1 MILPYRATVITTFP
15 KNYVTSKGVVS
26 TNVLISTAFGSNK
39 YSLQTINHFEGMW
52 LWEKDT
58 RFYPPKCYVEKRYC
72 QKCFSFSVISQ
83 KRYNPLKLKKC
94 QVSFIVFLNYVY
106 MMIKATELF
115 QKTRIVMYCR

>member
-52 LWEKDT
+52 LWEKSVC
-58 RFYPPKCYVEKRYC
+58 PPQFEFEKRVC
-72 QKCFSFSVISQ
+72 QIRFSELIFQIQ
-83 KRYNPLKLKKC
+83 
-94 QVSFIVFLNYVY
+94 
-106 MMIKATELF
+106 MILPAWT
-115 QKTRIVMYCR
+115 